1 MLQRLAFILLAG
13 VLGLAALLVFGMG
26 FDRLSEVR
34 QLDRL
39 PMTQLNALNDG
50 LYATSGRI
58 EPGAGSLTAPYSQ
71 NAVVFV
77 RYLLEEEYT
86 NSKGERKV
94 RTLDSGSSAIDFRL
108 VDATGRV
115 AISPGLQI
123 SEVDWQVRQTHRQQ
137 TGSRIYT
144 EHSLMA
150 GDRVEIL
157 ARFDRL
163 RQGFVLSDRVAG
175 LNAIVSH
182 SSLKI
187 EGGKSLLISG
197 LWISS
202 ATGLLAV
209 GLAALLVGLG
219 IHRYWVFVLVMTL
232 GLMAVL
238 WTIGLVQLKKDWQVA
253 AGLYGNRLAAVAAA
267 APNPAALAD
276 LYAYYLM
283 IERGASQ
290 WPDSLLFRL
299 AAPYSFQVPTLPQE
313 TQHRVRNRLA
323 EVQNSRFVQQNWVL
337 LLVASCWLSTGL
349 LIYFSLRAIRF
360 KRLVE
365 FIPTSKT
372 TGLAYGISELFGMIE
387 VDDLY
392 PPLLTHLNQQKCV
405 AYQYRIEEK
414 RGSGKKARWVTLDEG
429 GASTVFWLKDA
440 LGRVAVNP
448 DGAKLIFPEK
458 KVSHQG
464 KIRRTETWLP
474 PFRRIY
480 CLGMAGIADT
490 QARCLS
496 LLNSA
501 DFRMLITTQT
511 EQEVIRGQGALGFIL
526 TGLALGTS
534 LLAGTVWLAG
544 AGSLTPLDLLQVSL
558 LVPLTLALITTILH
572 YNGLVFLK
580 NRVEKTRA
588 DIDTLLQ
595 RRHDLWPQLLATLQ
609 AFLAHEQ
616 DLQTALLAVGEGQT
630 DTSGQPQNIAVRL
643 AQERQVMARLEG
655 YPTLKG
661 NELVQ
666 TFVAQMTRNEDELAL
681 IRTGYN
687 NAVELYNNQIEQLPD
702 LILAKSF
709 GFSAAP
715 MWQG

>member
-1 MLQRLAFILLAG
+1 MLKRFAFVVLAG
-13 VLGLAALLVFGMG
+13 VLGIAALVLFGIG

-39 PMTQLNALNDG
+39 PMTPLNALNDG

-58 EPGAGSLTAPYSQ
+58 ENGTGSLTAPYSQ
-71 NAVVFV
+71 QAVVFV
-77 RYLLEEEYT
+77 SYLLQEEYT
-86 NSKGERKV
+86 DSKGKRKI
-94 RTLDSGSSAIDFRL
+94 RTLDSGSSATDFTL
-108 VDATGRV
+108 VDGTGRTIV
-115 AISPGLQI
+115 SPGLQI
-123 SEVDWQVRQTHRQQ
+123 SQVDWQVRQTHRQQ
-137 TGSRIYT
+137 IGNRIYT
-144 EHSLMA
+144 EHSLRA
-150 GDRVEIL
+150 GDRIELL
-157 ARFDRL
+157 ARFDRASRRFEL
-163 RQGFVLSDRVAG
+163 FDRVAG

-182 SSLKI
+182 TSLKI
-187 EGGKSLLISG
+187 EGGKSLLLAG

-209 GLAALLVGLG
+209 SLAALLVGLG
-219 IHRYWVFVLVMTL
+219 IHRYWVFVLVMTF

-253 AGLYGNRLAAVAAA
+253 AGLYGNRSAAVAAA
-267 APNPAALAD
+267 APNPAAVAD

-283 IERGASQ
+283 IERSARQ

-299 AAPYSFQVPTLPQE
+299 AAPYSFRVPSLAQE
-313 TQHRVRNRLA
+313 DQHRVRNRLA
-323 EVQNSRFVQQNWVL
+323 EIQTSRFAQQHWVL
-337 LLVASCWLSTGL
+337 LLVAACWLATGL
-349 LIYFSLRAIRF
+349 LIYFALRAIRF

-372 TGLAYGISELFGMIE
+372 TGLTYGIAELFGMID
-387 VDDLY
+387 VDERY
-392 PPLLTHLNQQKCV
+392 PGLLSNLNKQKCV
-405 AYQYRIEEK
+405 AYHYRIEEK
-414 RGSGKKARWVTLDEG
+414 RGSGKNARWETLHDDS
-429 GASTVFWLKDA
+429 ASTLFWLQDE

-464 KIRRTETWLP
+464 KLRHTESWLP
-474 PFRRIY
+474 PFRNIY
-480 CLGMAGIADT
+480 CLGMAGIAD
-490 QARCLS
+490 AEASRLS
-496 LLNSA
+496 IQNSA
-501 DFRMLITTQT
+501 DFTMLITTQS
-511 EQEVIRGQGALGFIL
+511 EQEVVRGQGALGFLL

-534 LLAGTVWLAG
+534 LLAGTAWLAG

-580 NRVEKTRA
+580 NRVDKTRA

-595 RRHDLWPQLLATLQ
+595 RRHDLWPQLQVSVQ

-616 DLQTALLAVGEGQT
+616 ELQTALRAVREGQT
-630 DTSGQPQNIAVRL
+630 LAAGPHAIAQQL
-643 AQERQVMARLEG
+643 ARDRQVMARLEA
-655 YPTLKG
+655 YPALKG
-661 NELVQ
+661 NQLVQ
-666 TFVAQMTRNEDELAL
+666 TFMAQMTRSEDELAL

-687 NAVELYNNQIEQLPD
+687 AAVELYNNQIEQLPD
-702 LILAKSF
+702 LILAKTF

-715 MWQG
+715 MWQD

>member
-1 MLQRLAFILLAG
+1 MLKRLAFILLAG
-13 VLGLAALLVFGMG
+13 VLGAAALLLFSIGFG
-26 FDRLSEVR
+26 RLSEVR

-39 PMTQLNALNDG
+39 PMTPLNALNDG

-58 EPGAGSLTAPYSQ
+58 EGGTGSLTAPYSQ
-71 NAVVFV
+71 DSVVFV
-77 RYLLEEEYT
+77 QYLLEEEYT

-94 RTLDSGSSAIDFRL
+94 RTLDSGSSATDFSL
-108 VDATGRV
+108 VDGTGRAAV
-115 AISPGLQI
+115 NPGLQI
-123 SEVDWQVRQTHRQQ
+123 GQVQWQVRQTHRMQ

-144 EHSLMA
+144 EHSLRA
-150 GDRVEIL
+150 GDRIEML
-157 ARFDRL
+157 ARFDRS
-163 RQGFVLSDRVAG
+163 RQRFELSARVAG
-175 LNAIVSH
+175 LNTIVSR

-187 EGGKSLLISG
+187 EGGKSLLIAG

-202 ATGLLAV
+202 ATGLLAI
-209 GLAALLVGLG
+209 GLAVLLVGLD

-253 AGLYGNRLAAVAAA
+253 AGLYGNRSAAVAAA
-267 APNPAALAD
+267 VPNPAALAD

-283 IERGASQ
+283 IERSAGQ

-299 AAPYSFQVPTLPQE
+299 AAPYSFRVPSLSEENQN
-313 TQHRVRNRLA
+313 RVRNRLA
-323 EVQNSRFVQQNWVL
+323 EVQSSRLAQQHWVL
-337 LLVASCWLSTGL
+337 LLVVACWLSTGL
-349 LIYFSLRAIRF
+349 LIYFALRAIRF

-372 TGLAYGISELFGMIE
+372 TGLTYGISELFGLID
-387 VDDLY
+387 VDERY
-392 PPLLTHLNQQKCV
+392 PALISSVYQQQCV
-405 AYQYRIEEK
+405 AYQYQIEEK

-429 GASTVFWLKDA
+429 GASTVFWLKDE

-448 DGAKLIFPEK
+448 DGAKLIFPAT

-464 KIRRTETWLP
+464 KIRRTESWLP
-474 PFRRIY
+474 PFRTIY
-480 CLGMAGIADT
+480 CLGMAGIANA
-490 QARCLS
+490 QASRLS
-496 LLNSA
+496 LQNSA

-511 EQEVIRGQGALGFIL
+511 EQEVVRGQGALGFLL

-580 NRVEKTRA
+580 NRVDKTRA

-595 RRHDLWPQLLATLQ
+595 RRHDLWPKLQASVQ

-616 DLQTALLAVGEGQT
+616 DLQTALRAVREGQAKIT
-630 DTSGQPQNIAVRL
+630 GQPHDIAAQL
-643 AQERQVMARLEG
+643 ARERQLVARLEA
-655 YPTLKG
+655 YPALKG
-661 NELVQ
+661 NELVL
-666 TFVAQMTRNEDELAL
+666 TFVAQMRRSEDELAL

-687 NAVELYNNQIEQLPD
+687 AAVELYNTQIEQLPD

-709 GFSAAP
+709 GFSVVP

>member
-13 VLGLAALLVFGMG
+13 MLGLAALLVLGIG
-26 FDRLSEVR
+26 FDRLSKVR

-39 PMTQLNALNDG
+39 PITQLNALNDG
-50 LYATSGRI
+50 IYATSGRVASD
-58 EPGAGSLTAPYSQ
+58 AGSLTAPYSQ
-71 NAVVFV
+71 DSVVFV

-94 RTLDSGSSAIDFRL
+94 RTLDSGSSATDFSL
-108 VDATGRV
+108 VDGTGRAV
-115 AISPGLQI
+115 VSLGLQI
-123 SEVDWQVRQTHRQQ
+123 SQVDWQIRQTHRQQ
-137 TGSRIYT
+137 NGSRIYT
-144 EHSLMA
+144 EHSLRA
-150 GDRVEIL
+150 GDLVEIL
-157 ARFDRL
+157 AHFDRS
-163 RQGFVLSDRVAG
+163 RQRFELPDRVAG

-187 EGGKSLLISG
+187 EGGKSLLIAG
-197 LWISS
+197 LWISC

-238 WTIGLVQLKKDWQVA
+238 WTIGLVQLKKDWQIA
-253 AGLYGNRLAAVAAA
+253 ADLYGRRSAAVAAA
-267 APNPAALAD
+267 PANPAALAD

-283 IERGASQ
+283 IERSASQ
-290 WPDSLLFRL
+290 WPDSLLFRM
-299 AAPYSFQVPTLPQE
+299 AAPYSFRVPTLPQDA
-313 TQHRVRNRLA
+313 QNRVRNRLA
-323 EVQNSRFVQQNWVL
+323 EVQSSRFAEQNWVL
-337 LLVASCWLSTGL
+337 FVVAACWLLTGL
-349 LIYFSLRAIRF
+349 LIHFSLRAIRF

-387 VDDLY
+387 VDDRY
-392 PPLLTHLNQQKCV
+392 PPLLSSVNQQKCV

-448 DGAKLIFPEK
+448 AGAKLIFPEK
-458 KVSHQG
+458 KVSHEG
-464 KIRRTETWLP
+464 KIRRRESWLP
-474 PFRRIY
+474 PFRSIY
-480 CLGMAGIADT
+480 CLGMAGIAD
-490 QARCLS
+490 AEASRLS
-496 LLNSA
+496 LQNSA
-501 DFRMLITTQT
+501 DFGMLITTQT
-511 EQEVIRGQGALGFIL
+511 EQEVVRGQGALGFLL
-526 TGLALGTS
+526 TGLALATS

-558 LVPLTLALITTILH
+558 LVPLTLALITSILH

-580 NRVEKTRA
+580 NRVDKTRA
-588 DIDTLLQ
+588 DIATLLQ
-595 RRHDLWPQLLATLQ
+595 RRHDLWPQLLVTVQ
-609 AFLAHEQ
+609 TFLAHEQ
-616 DLQTALLAVGEGQT
+616 DLQTALRAVRDGQT
-630 DTSGQPQNIAVRL
+630 GASGQPQNIAGQL
-643 AQERQVMARLEG
+643 AHERQVMARLEA